1 MNFES
6 IKSSK
11 FDAFKSSEIMDSF
24 SIIGGAPTAT
34 TYKSNDG
41 TSGSDCLDKGT
52 DDGQHTVDGEGV
64 DYRRG
69 PC

>member
-24 SIIGGAPTAT
+24 SIVGGAPVAT
-34 TYKSNDG
+34 SYKGNDG
-41 TSGSDCLDKGT
+41 TSGSDWLDKAT
-52 DDGQHTVDGEGV
+52 DDGQHTIDGKGV
-64 DYRRG
+64 DYNRG
-69 PC
+69 SC